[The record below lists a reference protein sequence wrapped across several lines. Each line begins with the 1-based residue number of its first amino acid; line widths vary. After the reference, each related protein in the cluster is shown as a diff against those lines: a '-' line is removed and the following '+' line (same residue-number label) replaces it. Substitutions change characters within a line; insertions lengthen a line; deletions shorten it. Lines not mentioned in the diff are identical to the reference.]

1 MSNKFLLQNSKFCHV
16 NECEDIIN
24 LKTLSH
30 IISENLNKLEKL
42 TYNNNIK
49 MFRENKTMGYEY
61 VKESIIKDKTDNEKK
76 LELIV
81 SIIKAKNDLQIAND
95 NFEFA
100 EGDLIDYF
108 LYEIKANQSKLD
120 YLLNKAKEIG
130 IELDLVNAL
139 SVVLH

>member
-1 MSNKFLLQNSKFCHV
+1 M
-16 NECEDIIN
+16 N
-24 LKTLSH
+24 L
-30 IISENLNKLEKL
+30 
-42 TYNNNIK
+42 Y
-49 MFRENKTMGYEY
+49 
-61 VKESIIKDKTDNEKK
+61 ESIKINKIDKNKVIKNKAIPANNQYNVEAENDNEKK

-120 YLLNKAKEIG
+120 YLL
-130 IELDLVNAL
+130 
-139 SVVLH
+139 SF

>member
-1 MSNKFLLQNSKFCHV
+1 
-16 NECEDIIN
+16 
-24 LKTLSH
+24 
-30 IISENLNKLEKL
+30 
-42 TYNNNIK
+42 
-49 MFRENKTMGYEY
+49 MGYEY